1 MVLNGVSLQPLPV
14 LSGVL
19 PGSVFGSLLFLLYI
33 NDICDAGISNG
44 SKLVLYADNILLY
57 QAVHSPDDH
66 TLVPHDV
73 NTLAAWS
80 LIQLIWTVFI
90 SRRWS
95 RKTEQSPLF
104 LNGSLIEAVD
114 CIKYLRISIASD
126 LSCTQH
132 IQSITSKARRL
143 VGLLFQHQPSQ
154 SSICTT
160 QVVLNA
166 SVAYLAT
173 HLALAVR
180 TPLEVKQKV
189 LSEWFSCLKFLPI
202 LKKQK
207 RLNAG
212 EIE

>member
-1 MVLNGVSLQPLPV
+1 MTSVMQEFPNLIFMQTTSSCIRLSTLQMTILWCIMMLILWLHGVPP
-14 LSGVL
+14 
-19 PGSVFGSLLFLLYI
+19 
-33 NDICDAGISNG
+33 
-44 SKLVLYADNILLY
+44 
-57 QAVHSPDDH
+57 
-66 TLVPHDV
+66 
-73 NTLAAWS
+73 S

-173 HLALAVR
+173 
-180 TPLEVKQKV
+180 T
-189 LSEWFSCLKFLPI
+189 
-202 LKKQK
+202 
-207 RLNAG
+207 
-212 EIE
+212 